1 MRFEHPQPPPT
12 HTVMIRLLRLL
23 LILSVFAAGAHADP
37 LRVFIRAGK
46 KTHGPNAHEHE
57 RFLVDWKKLLTDRGL
72 KADGALDWP
81 TAGQFKNLDVIIV
94 HAQSGGNA
102 TAE

>member
-1 MRFEHPQPPPT
+1 MK
-12 HTVMIRLLRLL
+12 RLL
-23 LILSVFAAGAHADP
+23 LLLVLSALATTAQAEP

-57 RFLVDWKKLLTDRGL
+57 RFLVDWKKLLVERGV

-81 TAGQFKNLDVIIV
+81 TTEQFKNTDVIIV
-94 HAQSGGNA
+94 HAQSGGDA
-102 TAE
+102 TEAQKAELAEFTKRGGGL